1 MIKAIHHASLSV
13 ADLERSKAFYVGL
26 LGMELV
32 REAEL
37 SGPAIEEI
45 VGLPGAHMKLA
56 FVRKGPA
63 MLELFQYLSP
73 RGRLDT
79 AARRQCDVGLIHVA
93 FEVEG
98 IEAVYEELHRRGV
111 PFVSPPR
118 LVRTAKAAYLLDPDG
133 ITLEIFEPVRPA

>member
-1 MIKAIHHASLSV
+1 VIKSIHHASLTV

-26 LGMELV
+26 LGLTLV

-45 VGLPGAHMKLA
+45 VGLDGARMKLA
-56 FVRKGPA
+56 FVRSGAA

-73 RGRLDT
+73 PGRTDT
-79 AARRQCDVGLIHVA
+79 GRRRPCDVGLGHVA

-98 IEAVYEELHRRGV
+98 IEQVYEALRDQGV
-111 PFVSPPR
+111 EFVSPPR
-118 LVRTAKAAYLLDPDG
+118 LVRTAKAAYCFDPDG
-133 ITLEIFEPVRPA
+133 ITVELFEPVR